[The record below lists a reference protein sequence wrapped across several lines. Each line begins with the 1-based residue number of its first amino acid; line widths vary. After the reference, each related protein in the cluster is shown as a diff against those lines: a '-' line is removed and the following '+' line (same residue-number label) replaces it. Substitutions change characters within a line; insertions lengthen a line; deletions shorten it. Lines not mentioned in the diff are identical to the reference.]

1 MTENSCFPALT
12 RQRPRHPASTE
23 RPRLAEVRYRAGITA
38 YVDVLDAHREP
49 HAAEQ
54 ATRAHA
60 RRAAMEGFGWGG

>member
-1 MTENSCFPALT
+1 MTENSCFPAPT
-12 RQRPRHPASTE
+12 RQRRRHPACAE
-23 RPRLAEVRYRAGITA
+23 RPRLAEVRYRAGMTA

-60 RRAAMEGFGWGG
+60 RRATLSDVII